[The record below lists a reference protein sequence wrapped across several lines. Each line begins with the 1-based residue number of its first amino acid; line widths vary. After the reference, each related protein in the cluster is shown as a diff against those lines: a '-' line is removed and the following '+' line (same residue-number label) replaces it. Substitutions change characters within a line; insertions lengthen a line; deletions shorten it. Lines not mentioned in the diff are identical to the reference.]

1 MGNMITYVVGDLSNG
16 GFAEYETE
24 AEAIAVL
31 EDAID
36 DGTLENIEAI
46 GEEGCSWKTVAGARE
61 AAEEF
66 FYVIKR
72 IEEIDEY
79 GYVTWEG
86 DEIIAGNIQ

>member
-24 AEAIAVL
+24 AEAMLAL
-31 EDAID
+31 EEAID
-36 DGTLENIEAI
+36 DGTVENIKAI
-46 GEEGCSWKTVAGARE
+46 GEYGCSWKTASGARE

-79 GYVTWEG
+79 DYVTWVG